1 MPNFTRLAKR
11 LEVKTAT
18 TFAAGM
24 ASGSGRM
31 ERIPLSGRP
40 WNAVNGD
47 AGTNSLVSI
56 CLSWVRKHVA
66 SGRLVVGNEA
76 AGDYDPIDDHPLIA
90 LFRRPSPWRG
100 FREIL
105 GGLGDSL
112 LLDGNG
118 YVVKVRDR
126 LGDVIGLRW
135 EANYR
140 VQVDPEIDTTVAEDK
155 GPIKGYV
162 IQCPVGGMQRYWE
175 PADVVHFRSGIDPIN
190 PWMGLADFKRQA
202 RNVGSIAAAE
212 RYTAAILMNAHAG
225 KVIAPKDGQA
235 MAEDQIGQVA
245 GKIRKGLKGE
255 FAGDLIESNLP
266 VELMDIGLGP
276 REMSLADT
284 PNRAESYILA
294 QLGLNAL
301 TLNLPSAATLTY
313 ANKAEARREAFE
325 NCIQPLQDLI
335 AETFE
340 TQLLPDFDFGGA
352 DSVWWDRSDVA
363 ALREDS
369 DARAD
374 RAVGLYTGGVAD
386 RDESRAMVDLPP
398 LGEPAEAEAAAEA
411 DEPELDPEPKPDP
424 EDGETPAEVPVK
436 PGGASVPAVKS
447 LATGP

>member
-1 MPNFTRLAKR
+1 MPNFSRLAKR
-11 LEVKTAT
+11 LEVKTST
-18 TFAAGM
+18 SFAAGM
-24 ASGSGRM
+24 ASGAGRI

-40 WNAVNGD
+40 WNAINGD
-47 AGTNSLVSI
+47 PASNSLVSI
-56 CLSWVRKHVA
+56 CLSWVRKHVG
-66 SGRLVVGNEA
+66 SGRMVVGSEA
-76 AGDYDPIDDHPLIA
+76 GGDYDPIEGHPMTALI
-90 LFRRPSPWRG
+90 RRPSPYRG
-100 FREIL
+100 FREML

-118 YVVKVRDR
+118 YVVKFRDQ
-126 LGDVIGLRW
+126 LGEVIALRW

-140 VQVDPEIDTTVAEDK
+140 VQIDVEWNQVAADEG
-155 GPIKGYV
+155 GPIRGYV
-162 IQCPVGGMQRYWE
+162 IQSQLGAIQRYWM
-175 PADVVHFRSGIDPIN
+175 PTDVIHFRSGIDPIN
-190 PWMGLADFKRQA
+190 PWMGLSEFKRQS

-225 KVIAPKDGQA
+225 KIIAPKDGQP
-235 MAEDQIGQVA
+235 MAEDQLGKVA
-245 GKIRKGLKGE
+245 AKVRKGLKAE
-255 FAGDLIESNLP
+255 LAGDLIESNLP

-301 TLNLPSAATLTY
+301 TLNLPSASQLTY

-340 TQLLPDFDFGGA
+340 TQLLPDFDYGGA

-363 ALREDS
+363 ALREDT

-374 RAVGLYTGGVAD
+374 RAVSLYTGGVAE
-386 RDESRAMVDLPP
+386 RDEARAMVDLPP
-398 LGEPAEAEAAAEA
+398 LAPPTAEAAAEA
-411 DEPELDPEPKPDP
+411 VADATAEAEAEAEPIGGPETETDSAHP
-424 EDGETPAEVPVK
+424 EQPTIADH
-436 PGGASVPAVKS
+436 
-447 LATGP
+447 L